1 MAWDIEDIQVESV
14 EEILDT
20 NCDVYIKRM
29 EHYLSEQDFT
39 NAYAECEQYLSL
51 GGVHGIYLLMKQCIK
66 NVQDGRMLIYCKIDI
81 ARLHVHVIQG
91 ESLEFYINRADESVN
106 ELKDMLMGTT
116 KYIGDVLGLTG
127 LYNEIVDI
135 YTEKRSLIKTAK
147 TVDEAIKR
155 RISVL
160 SKIDPDDK
168 LGKVATLKQV
178 VYDGDYEEEYTQ
190 SIFMSIAKAI
200 TWIGKKIGDELW
212 KWFGMEMEND
222 ILDEISVNVANC
234 FKGIS
239 NSDINMGKASGSL
252 PVYLASYI
260 KTLSA
265 KLMYSNL
272 EINAIADALHKSG
285 KWEEIHLRKV
295 DDESDLHMGKELL

>member
-29 EHYLSEQDFT
+29 EYYLSEQDFA

-106 ELKDMLMGTT
+106 ELKDILMGTV
-116 KYIGDVLGLTG
+116 KYIGDVLGITP
-127 LYNEIVDI
+127 LYDELVDI
-135 YTEKRSLIKTAK
+135 YAENRNLIETAK
-147 TVDEAIKR
+147 TVDKAVKSTIAILKD
-155 RISVL
+155 
-160 SKIDPDDK
+160 IDPDDK

-200 TWIGKKIGDELW
+200 IWIGKKIGDELR
-212 KWFGMEMEND
+212 KWFGMELEND

-252 PVYLASYI
+252 SIYLASYV
-260 KTLSA
+260 KTVSA

-272 EINAIADALHKSG
+272 EINAIADALHKFG
-285 KWEEIHLRKV
+285 KWEEIRLRKIE
-295 DDESDLHMGKELL
+295 DDESDFPYSIH